1 MESGTLEA
9 DMSSHARDPMVD
21 DDGTGGVSVE
31 RLYNEIAGE
40 PSGDGTPD
48 PGEHSE
54 ELLEAVLGSL
64 FPDEEFA
71 FDEETVKSDLD
82 ELLITLVA
90 MRDSETHGKGLIE
103 DISTLFDATLSPGT
117 VYPRLHDLE
126 ESDVLEM
133 QELVR
138 TKEYRIGDQEASRNQ
153 VADAMRQHLALGFF
167 LYSALDEL

>member
-1 MESGTLEA
+1 MGSGVVGGL
-9 DMSSHARDPMVD
+9 MSSHARDPMVD
-21 DDGTGGVSVE
+21 SEGTSGVSVE
-31 RLYNEIAGE
+31 RLYNEISGD
-40 PSGDGTPD
+40 PSTDGTPE
-48 PGEHSE
+48 PGQQSE
-54 ELLEAVLGSL
+54 EVLEAVLGSL

-82 ELLITLVA
+82 ELLITLVG

-126 ESDVLEM
+126 EDGVLEM

-138 TKEYRIGDQEASRNQ
+138 TKEYRIGDREASREK

>member
-1 MESGTLEA
+1 
-9 DMSSHARDPMVD
+9 MVD

-31 RLYNEIAGE
+31 RLYNEISGE
-40 PSGDGTPD
+40 PSGDGSPD
-48 PGEHSE
+48 PSEHSE

-82 ELLITLVA
+82 ELLITLVS
-90 MRDSETHGKGLIE
+90 MRDGETHGKGLIE
-103 DISTLFDATLSPGT
+103 DIAELFDATLSPGT
-117 VYPRLHDLE
+117 VYPRLHELE

-138 TKEYRIGDQEASRNQ
+138 TKEYRIGDREASRSR
-153 VADAMRQHLALGFF
+153 VEDAMRQHLALGFF
-167 LYSALDEL
+167 LYSTLDEL